1 MRTIHFKALIATS
14 VAAIFSLGVSGLSAA
29 NAQAFNSFSAED
41 TGASGFLSAHRYEK
55 GVAHIIAGEYEQAI
69 EYLETFERPNFY
81 GENQPDY
88 ALGLAWAGT
97 KNWRKAERPL
107 KQTVRF
113 NPDNHH
119 ARYLLGL
126 TYANLGRIDRAQRQ
140 LTKLDARLADCGDN
154 CDTSLI
160 SSAEALRDA
169 LPES

>member
-1 MRTIHFKALIATS
+1 MGSEMCIRDSI
-14 VAAIFSLGVSGLSAA
+14 
-29 NAQAFNSFSAED
+29 E
-41 TGASGFLSAHRYEK
+41 
-55 GVAHIIAGEYEQAI
+55 AGEYEQAI
-69 EYLETFERPNFY
+69 EYLEIFERPGFY
-81 GENQPDY
+81 GPNQADY
-88 ALGLAWAGT
+88 ALGLAQAGA

-160 SSAEALRDA
+160 SSAEALRDL
-169 LPES
+169 LPEN